1 MGRKDIL
8 FNEDLEV
15 LNGDF
20 SIQESDQQH
29 INHIMRANKG
39 HYYQFPLIGLG
50 GVKLINMSKYRT
62 LEGQNIFDVVLQ
74 NFGSLDNLAEV
85 LIDNPLLNLDTNL
98 FSGQIL
104 EINSINKGN
113 LDIKNHYIRQDFKTN
128 NQDENFLIN
137 LQTYLKSSNG
147 NLLIDSFGN
156 KLKI

>member
-1 MGRKDIL
+1 
-8 FNEDLEV
+8 
-15 LNGDF
+15 
-20 SIQESDQQH
+20 
-29 INHIMRANKG
+29 
-39 HYYQFPLIGLG
+39 
-50 GVKLINMSKYRT
+50 MSKYRT